1 MLELGESPAWD
12 PPADNRWRS
21 RRCLVT
27 SAPDLLGMAQSMK
40 HFMFCIRRNNNLH
53 ASLCLT
59 HPSLYLQPVAEYI
72 VVVAGCLLEGKA
84 KQRIHL
90 NPLATTFLQVS
101 INHSLD
107 ALKPLLVSLSQYH
120 NSVFGVCVLLF

>member
-1 MLELGESPAWD
+1 MEVTEVLGHLSS
-12 PPADNRWRS
+12 RS
-21 RRCLVT
+21 TRYGSVNEAL
-27 SAPDLLGMAQSMK
+27 
-40 HFMFCIRRNNNLH
+40 MFCIRRNNKLH

-59 HPSLYLQPVAEYI
+59 HPSLYLQPVAKYI

-90 NPLATTFLQVS
+90 NPLAATFLQVS

-107 ALKPLLVSLSQYH
+107 ALKPLLVSLCQYH